1 MMLKNFLFKLI
12 ALFFFTQVSFSDA
25 AFRWQVSFQE
35 PATPIMEAII
45 NFHNFIMFF
54 IAIIVFF
61 VSWLLVR
68 CLGLFEETINNKAEN
83 WTHST
88 LLEIVWTLVP
98 AIVLLIIAVPSFAL
112 LFSIVEIIDPAIT
125 LKIIGHQWYWSFFCL
140 FIYFFNYFQ

>member
-1 MMLKNFLFKLI
+1 
-12 ALFFFTQVSFSDA
+12 
-25 AFRWQVSFQE
+25 
-35 PATPIMEAII
+35 MEAII

-112 LFSIVEIIDPAIT
+112 LFSIDEIIDPAIT